1 MRMTEHKIGLL
12 LTENRAFIERIA
24 WYSVGVVNVLAGVDH
39 QRRLKADEI
48 GTGTACTWKGYHIIL
63 TADHVIANAKPS
75 DLTFLLRVDDAIKW
89 EGTGQREKVQARV
102 TLPVEDIV
110 HCKEKDLA
118 AIVLRTKELSGFKM
132 QFCEL
137 PKSLAK
143 NRTPKSEGS
152 LVLLG
157 YPQDQA
163 KLMSQAKTA
172 DSVANIFYLRPI
184 VLAGT
189 IAETPTKA
197 LSSRYDPDRD
207 VLIKYEPLDPNMEPF
222 GFSGAA
228 GWCDRHER
236 SGPIWTPDPVLFGV
250 QTNAFMSSRLLLV
263 VGAPAVR
270 EFLEE
275 SF

>member
-1 MRMTEHKIGLL
+1 MTEHEIGLL

-24 WYSVGVVNVLAGVDH
+24 WYSVGVVNLLAGVDH
-39 QRRLKADEI
+39 RERRAADEI
-48 GTGTACTWKGYHIIL
+48 GTGTACIWKDYHIIL
-63 TADHVIANAKPS
+63 TADHVVAKTKPS
-75 DLTFLLRVDDAIKW
+75 DLAFLLRVDDAIKW
-89 EGTGQREKVQARV
+89 EGTGEKEEVVARV
-102 TLPVEDIV
+102 ALPVEDIV

-118 AIVLRTKELSGFKM
+118 AIVLRARELSGFKM

-143 NRTPKSEGS
+143 NRTPRSEGS

-157 YPQDQA
+157 YPQDRA
-163 KLMSQAKTA
+163 TLMSQVKTA
-172 DSVANIFYLRPI
+172 DSIANIFYLRPI

-189 IAETPTKA
+189 IAEAPTKP
-197 LSSRYDPDRD
+197 LSSRYDPERD
-207 VLIKYEPLDPNMEPF
+207 VLLNYAPADPNMEPY

-228 GWCDRHER
+228 AWSDRHER
-236 SGPIWTPDPVLFGV
+236 SGTLWTADPVLFGV
-250 QTNAFMSSRLLLV
+250 QTNAFMSSKLLLV